1 MENHE
6 LIDQVTA
13 VTGRFTPFSLVVRP
27 GAPDFLGLPW
37 EQSLSNWQSGRLVD
51 VERTIHRH
59 VVRCVDYDGRLYALK
74 ELPQRLAG
82 REYGLLQHLEGKS
95 VPVVQAIG
103 IVNRFR
109 RMRAARLS
117 PDWDSDAVLITRY
130 VDFSLPYRSLFTQ
143 PQVVDLRDQLLGAL
157 TGLLVHLHRAGFFW
171 GDCSLSNILFRRD
184 AGALTAYLVDAESGE
199 VHAKLSD
206 GQRCHDVAIAEENV
220 AGELMDLAA
229 ADSLPE
235 DWDAIETAGEIP
247 DRYRQLW
254 SHLTGEEV
262 LGPGSAGSNRINVP
276 GECSLTLRGS
286 RVSTDVDISSR
297 ASNSHLCIADVL
309 GMAIAEIGV

>member
-13 VTGRFTPFSLVVRP
+13 VTERFTPFSLVVRP

-37 EQSLSNWQSGRLVD
+37 EQSLSNWQSSRLLD

-74 ELPQRLAG
+74 ELPRRLAG
-82 REYGLLQHLEGKS
+82 REYGLLRHLEGKS
-95 VPVVQAIG
+95 VFVVQAIG

-130 VDFSLPYRSLFTQ
+130 VDFSLPYRSLFT
-143 PQVVDLRDQLLGAL
+143 LRDQLLGAL
-157 TGLLVHLHRAGFFW
+157 TGLLVHLHMAGFFW

-184 AGALTAYLVDAESGE
+184 AGALTAYLVDAETGE
-199 VHAKLSD
+199 VHANLSD
-206 GQRCHDVAIAEENV
+206 GQRCYDLAIAEENV
-220 AGELMDLAA
+220 AGEFMDLAA
-229 ADSLPE
+229 AGSLPE

-254 SHLTGEEV
+254 SQLTGEEV
-262 LGPGSAGSNRINVP
+262 LGQGSAGSNRINVP
-276 GECSLTLRGS
+276 EECSLTLRGS

-297 ASNSHLCIADVL
+297 ASNSHLCTADIF
-309 GMAIAEIGV
+309 GMAIAKIGV

>member
-1 MENHE
+1 MENYE

-51 VERTIHRH
+51 VERGIHRH

-74 ELPQRLAG
+74 ELPQRLAD
-82 REYGLLQHLEGKS
+82 REYRLLRHLEGKS
-95 VPVVQAIG
+95 VPAVQAIG

-130 VDFSLPYRSLFTQ
+130 VDFSLLYRSLFTQ

-184 AGALTAYLVDAESGE
+184 AGGQPTWSSLKAERFTRSSATAS
-199 VHAKLSD
+199 
-206 GQRCHDVAIAEENV
+206 
-220 AGELMDLAA
+220 AA
-229 ADSLPE
+229 TTWRSPRRMWPGNSWTLP
-235 DWDAIETAGEIP
+235 
-247 DRYRQLW
+247 L
-254 SHLTGEEV
+254 
-262 LGPGSAGSNRINVP
+262 
-276 GECSLTLRGS
+276 LTLSPKTGTPSKPPARS
-286 RVSTDVDISSR
+286 RIATG
-297 ASNSHLCIADVL
+297 NS
-309 GMAIAEIGV
+309 GRT